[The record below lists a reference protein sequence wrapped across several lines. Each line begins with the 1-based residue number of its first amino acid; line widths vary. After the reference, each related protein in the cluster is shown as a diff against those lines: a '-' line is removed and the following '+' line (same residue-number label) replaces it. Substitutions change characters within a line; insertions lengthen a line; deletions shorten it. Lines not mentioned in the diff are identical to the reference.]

1 MLAMNRDG
9 CILQFVRPS
18 SPFNDDMGGLHALE
32 QEGVGI
38 ENGRLRESWRRHAP
52 AP

>member
-9 CILQFVRPS
+9 CILQFES
-18 SPFNDDMGGLHALE
+18 SPYDDMGGLHAPE

-38 ENGRLRESWRRHAP
+38 ENGRLRASWRRHAP